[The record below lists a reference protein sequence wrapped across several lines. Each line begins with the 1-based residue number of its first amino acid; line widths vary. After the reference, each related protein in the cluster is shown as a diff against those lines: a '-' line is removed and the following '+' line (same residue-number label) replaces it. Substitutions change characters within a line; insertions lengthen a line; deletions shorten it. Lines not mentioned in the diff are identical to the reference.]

1 MRLGHSKKSGRYY
14 IGNSEEMLSYRP
26 LRNLKGKIQ
35 LILTSPPFP
44 LNEKKSYG
52 NMTGD
57 QYLEWFASL
66 APKFA
71 EMLTED
77 GSIAVADWS
86 RYIKV
91 TGDQG
96 IIHECDGY
104 SLGGKS

>member
-1 MRLGHSKKSGRYY
+1 MRLGQSKKSGRYY
-14 IGNSEEMLSYRP
+14 IGNSEEILNYRP

-52 NMTGD
+52 KMTGD
-57 QYLEWFASL
+57 QYLEWFANL

-77 GSIAVADWS
+77 GSIVIEMGNGWEPK
-86 RYIKV
+86 RPV
-91 TGDQG
+91 Q
-96 IIHECDGY
+96 
-104 SLGGKS
+104 SLLPLKTLMSFVGN